1 MSFLRN
7 LEKVGVTIPQDYL
20 QPVEF
25 IRGTC
30 IIRQDEFGDG
40 CYIIDEG
47 TVRVELVDRKTGKNI
62 VLGSLEAGGVL
73 GEFSFLDDKP
83 RSASA
88 YADNHVKAR
97 WFSLQNFRKMCKD
110 DPSIA
115 LSITLFLGQ
124 DLADKMRNL
133 NQRIHDYIFT
143 NDNDP
148 KVREILSPTFTPQE
162 SYDEATR
169 DRADTAVRMY
179 GWGVFSGL

>member
-1 MSFLRN
+1 MSFLSN
-7 LEKVGVTIPQDYL
+7 LEKIGVTIPQEYL
-20 QPVEF
+20 QPTEF
-25 IRGTC
+25 MRGSC

-47 TVRVELVDRKTGKNI
+47 TIRVELVDRKTGKNI

-97 WFSLQNFRKMCKD
+97 WFSLQNFKKMCED

-143 NDNDP
+143 HESDP
-148 KVREILSPTFTPQE
+148 RVLKVLSHTSVPQE
-162 SYDEATR
+162 SIKATR
-169 DRADTAVRMY
+169 DRADTAVRLY

>member
-1 MSFLRN
+1 MSFLSN
-7 LEKVGVTIPQDYL
+7 LERIGVTIPQEYL

-25 IRGTC
+25 IRGSC
-30 IIRQDEFGDG
+30 IIRQDESGDG

-88 YADNHVKAR
+88 YAENHVKAR
-97 WFSLQNFRKMCKD
+97 WFPLENFKKMCED
-110 DPSIA
+110 DPDIA

-124 DLADKMRNL
+124 DLADKMRSL

-143 NDNDP
+143 HDNDP
-148 KVREILSPTFTPQE
+148 KVLKILSPTSVPQE
-162 SYDEATR
+162 SSNKAPR
-169 DRADTAVRMY
+169 DRADTAVRLY
-179 GWGVFSGL
+179 GWGGFSGL